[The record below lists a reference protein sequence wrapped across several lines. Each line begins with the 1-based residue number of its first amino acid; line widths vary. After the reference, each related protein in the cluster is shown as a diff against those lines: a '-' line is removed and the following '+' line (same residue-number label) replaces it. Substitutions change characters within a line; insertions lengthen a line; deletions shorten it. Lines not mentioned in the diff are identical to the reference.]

1 MKLII
6 IEGTSTSGKTTLAN
20 LLNEKIDVLGRN
32 AHLVEEDK
40 TLMPVLRSSDPF
52 VHIDHINKIIASISK
67 EKYDFVITDRLHL
80 TSAAVCDMSKTDFE
94 KIEDSLLKFDPVI
107 IFLVIDSDRLGNR
120 IFEAMKHR
128 GPSWNEHVTAKGTR
142 KDIASWY
149 LETQEKL
156 LSRLKSSR
164 IKHLKY
170 NATDSNYK
178 KIADN
183 ILRELN

>member
-1 MKLII
+1 MKLVI

-20 LLNEKIDVLGRN
+20 LLNEKYKVLGRSS
-32 AHLVEEDK
+32 HLVKENK

-52 VHIDHINKIIASISK
+52 VHIGHINKIIASISK
-67 EKYDFVITDRLHL
+67 EKYDFAITDRLHL

-107 IFLVIDSDRLGNR
+107 IFLEIDSDKLGNR

-128 GPSWNEHVTAKGTR
+128 GPSWNKHVIAKGTK

-164 IKHLKY
+164 IKHLNF
-170 NATDSNYK
+170 NATDSNYE
-178 KIADN
+178 KIAN
-183 ILRELN
+183 KILRELN